1 MTDCTVVI
9 PCYNEAARLPVD
21 AFRQFADG
29 GHPVRFLL
37 VNDGSRDDTQSI
49 LEGLRDWD
57 ARRFEVLQLPR
68 NMGKA
73 EAVRRGMLRA
83 LTAPGETA
91 GFWDADLATPL
102 ESILEFHETLRQHPH
117 LQMVLGTRIRLL
129 GRRIQRRFVRGCL
142 GRTFAMVASTVLRLP
157 VYDTQCGAKMFRV
170 SSQTRSLFE
179 QPFCTNWI
187 FDVELLA
194 RMIRLHKAAQLP
206 RPEECVY
213 ELPLPRW
220 CEVGGSKVRSRD
232 FLTAFFELARIYW
245 TYLRP
250 GAAGPRTR
258 QIGPSE
264 APPAPFPP
272 TPTIAVPPDKRRRR
286 SFPLRRR
293 KFRLSIRR

>member
-1 MTDCTVVI
+1 MTDCIVVI

-21 AFRQFADG
+21 AFRQFAAC

-57 ARRFEVLQLPR
+57 AARFEVLRLPR

-83 LTAPGETA
+83 LAEPVEMA

-102 ESILEFHETLRQHPH
+102 ESILEFRETLRQHPH

-129 GRRIQRRFVRGCL
+129 GRRIERRILRRYL
-142 GRTFAMVASTVLRLP
+142 GRTFAVVASNVLRLP

-170 SSQTRSLFE
+170 SAATRCLFE

-194 RMIRLHKAAQLP
+194 RLIRLHKAAKLRP
-206 RPEECVY
+206 PEECVY
-213 ELPLPRW
+213 ELPLTRW
-220 CEVGGSKVRSRD
+220 RDVAGSKVRSRD
-232 FLTAFFELARIYW
+232 FFKAFFELVRIYW

-250 GAAGPRTR
+250 GAIGPRTGR
-258 QIGPSE
+258 IGPSE
-264 APPAPFPP
+264 ATTGERPAE
-272 TPTIAVPPDKRRRR
+272 ADRRRAA
-286 SFPLRRR
+286 
-293 KFRLSIRR
+293 